1 MREFGGCSGPGSL
14 SAWRTAVPVFEDM
27 TRRMLKKD
35 MEYRLD
41 ETPPVIPR
49 PASPEEAA
57 IWRTQAA
64 KKTPGP
70 SSVVW
75 FFPVPE

>member
-1 MREFGGCSGPGSL
+1 
-14 SAWRTAVPVFEDM
+14 
-27 TRRMLKKD
+27 MLKED

-41 ETPPVIPR
+41 ETPPVITR